1 MFDASFASLA
11 TLVACRDSAALS
23 LAASFGSMR
32 GFFSVGCRQYGP
44 AVHFG
49 VADTQVHF
57 LGKEANQMHRAQPA
71 GKGVAASPQPAH
83 SRHSSHLDIAVW
95 LRRHMCWQRW
105 QLIGQVERLQRVAA
119 KASAAAS
126 EAAGKANSSTI
137 PVLSQ
142 AAQQRWGRRGSCES
156 HKSTELSVQ
165 HEHNQPLQGATT
177 ASSLLS
183 SFRSLRKDSLAA
195 APTRATHRRQLVQ
208 PVLPEVLA
216 NQACCVRC
224 ERQVVHAAAFKARAG
239 RRDKQAHQVN
249 TTMLH
254 GRRAIVMRCRVSDQA
269 ASLALV

>member
-1 MFDASFASLA
+1 MSIRLLTAPHLALAGFAAAGLKNADSLRMFDASFASLA

-23 LAASFGSMR
+23 LAASLGSMR
-32 GFFSVGCRQYGP
+32 GFFSVGCRQYGA

-142 AAQQRWGRRGSCES
+142 AAQQRLGQ
-156 HKSTELSVQ
+156 T
-165 HEHNQPLQGATT
+165 
-177 ASSLLS
+177 
-183 SFRSLRKDSLAA
+183 
-195 APTRATHRRQLVQ
+195 RQLREPQKHRAVC
-208 PVLPEVLA
+208 A
-216 NQACCVRC
+216 
-224 ERQVVHAAAFKARAG
+224 ARAQSASPKCNNSNVSTFFIQESKEG
-239 RRDKQAHQVN
+239 LAC
-249 TTMLH
+249 
-254 GRRAIVMRCRVSDQA
+254 RCAYEGNSPPPACPASA
-269 ASLALV
+269 ARGTRQPGLLRTL